1 MPGRLQDKTIIVV
14 GAGQSGSG
22 GVIGNGRGA
31 ALLFAREGAKC
42 FLIDKE
48 PASLEATAEL
58 IRGEGGVAA
67 THVADSSD
75 IDQAAGA
82 VAACVA
88 RFGGVNALHNN
99 VGIGWGDGNA
109 EDVDPEVWDRF
120 FRVNVNG
127 ALWMARAC
135 IPELRKAGGG
145 AITFVSSIAGIRYAG
160 DRMPRLAYATTKAAL
175 HGMVHHLAGQYGP
188 DRIRTNAILPGY
200 IDTPM
205 TQQDDAAR
213 REREA
218 LIPLRRQGTGWDIG
232 WAGVFLASDEA
243 SFINGHLLVVDG
255 GMTVQFRPD

>member
-1 MPGRLQDKTIIVV
+1 MPGRLQDKVVMVV

-31 ALLFAREGAKC
+31 ALLMAREGARC
-42 FLIDKE
+42 FLLDKD
-48 PASLEATAEL
+48 PDSLQATADL
-58 IRGEGGVAA
+58 IRDEGGTVA
-67 THVADSSD
+67 THVTDSSV
-75 IDQAAGA
+75 IEQASAA
-82 VAACVA
+82 VAACVSQ
-88 RFGGVNALHNN
+88 FGALHVVHHN

-109 EDVDPEVWDRF
+109 EDIDPDVWQQF
-120 FRVNVNG
+120 FSVNVHG
-127 ALWMARAC
+127 ALWIARAA

-160 DRMPRLAYATTKAAL
+160 DRMPRLGYATTKAAL

-188 DRIRTNAILPGY
+188 DGIRTNAILPGY

-205 TQQDDAAR
+205 TQQDAAAR

-243 SFINGHLLVVDG
+243 AFINGHLLVVDG

>member
-1 MPGRLQDKTIIVV
+1 MPARLQDKAIIVV

-22 GVIGNGRGA
+22 GIIGNGRAA
-31 ALLFAREGAKC
+31 ALLFAREGARC

-48 PASLEATAEL
+48 ADSLEATADL
-58 IRGEGGVAA
+58 IRGEGGEV
-67 THVADSSD
+67 TTYVADSSD

-82 VAACVA
+82 VAACTA
-88 RFGGVNALHNN
+88 CFGAVNALHNN

-109 EDVDPEVWDRF
+109 EDVDPGAWDQF
-120 FRVNVNG
+120 FRINVNG
-127 ALWMARAC
+127 ALWMSRAC

-160 DRMPRLAYATTKAAL
+160 DRMPRLGYATTKAAL

-205 TQQDDAAR
+205 TQQDDVAR

-218 LIPLRRQGTGWDIG
+218 LIPLRRQGTGWDVG

-255 GMTVQFRPD
+255 GMTIQFRPD

>member
-1 MPGRLQDKTIIVV
+1 MPGRLQDKAIIVV

-22 GVIGNGRGA
+22 GVIGNGRAA
-31 ALLFAREGAKC
+31 ALLFAREGARC
-42 FLIDKE
+42 FLIDKDA
-48 PASLEATAEL
+48 ASVEATADL
-58 IRGEGGVAA
+58 IRAEGGVAA

-88 RFGGVNALHNN
+88 RFGGVNVLHNN

-109 EDVDPEVWDRF
+109 DDIDPALWEQF

-127 ALWMARAC
+127 ALWMARAA
-135 IPELRKAGGG
+135 IPELRRAGGG

-160 DRMPRLAYATTKAAL
+160 DRMPRLGYATTKAAL
-175 HGMVHHLAGQYGP
+175 HGMVHHMAGQHGP

-205 TQQDDAAR
+205 TQQDAAAR

-232 WAGVFLASDEA
+232 WAAVFLASDEA
-243 SFINGHLLVVDG
+243 SFVNGHLLVVDG